1 AEAGAVVSGGDDGAG
16 GGVPGHQERGVLP
29 QVRRAPCPRP
39 GISFR
44 AGILRPRAVVFLAVL
59 HHDRSARAAHDH
71 RHRHHAGDVLVDVA
85 RNHHRG
91 LLQPHRNQRVV
102 LALRRHRLD
111 FPVSVALPHR
121 TAWTVTDHILPKR
134 VYYTI
139 FGILM
144 LGTYLTV
151 QIAFF
156 DLGRL
161 NTVVALTIAVIKAT
175 LVVLFFMHV
184 KYSTRL
190 TWVVVL
196 GSIFWLGIMFVL
208 TMGDYLTRVW
218 RTYG

>member
-1 AEAGAVVSGGDDGAG
+1 M
-16 GGVPGHQERGVLP
+16 
-29 QVRRAPCPRP
+29 
-39 GISFR
+39 
-44 AGILRPRAVVFLAVL
+44 
-59 HHDRSARAAHDH
+59 
-71 RHRHHAGDVLVDVA
+71 
-85 RNHHRG
+85 
-91 LLQPHRNQRVV
+91 
-102 LALRRHRLD
+102 
-111 FPVSVALPHR
+111 
-121 TAWTVTDHILPKR
+121 TDHILPKR

-190 TWVVVL
+190 TWAVVL

-208 TMGDYLTRVW
+208 TMSDYLTRVW
-218 RTYG
+218 LTYG